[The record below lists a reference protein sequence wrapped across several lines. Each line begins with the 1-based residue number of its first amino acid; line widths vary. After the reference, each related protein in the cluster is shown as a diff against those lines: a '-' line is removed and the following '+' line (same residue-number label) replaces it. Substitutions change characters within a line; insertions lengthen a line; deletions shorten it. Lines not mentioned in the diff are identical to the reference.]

1 VLSCRV
7 WRRVLEVDERTV
19 IEGVEFDEVVDAL
32 VVRVRPRRR
41 DARRCGRCGQ
51 RAASYDRGEGRR
63 RWRAPDVGVVRAF
76 VEADAP
82 RVNCRVHGPTVIA
95 VPWAR
100 HAAGHTRGFDDLV
113 AWLAVHTS
121 KLAVVE
127 LLRIAWVTVG
137 AIVTRV
143 NADIDAT
150 VDRFA
155 RLRRIGIDEI
165 SYKRGHRYL
174 IVVVDHDEGRLV
186 WAAAGRDQAT
196 LHRFFDRLGA
206 QRCAEISH
214 VSADAAGW
222 IAAVVAQ
229 RCPNAVQAMDPFH
242 VIAWATEALDEV
254 RRQAWNQARGGRPQ
268 RQAGIR
274 RRAWPARAD
283 QLRRVRWALWK
294 NPDRLTERQQHQLD
308 WIAENHPSL
317 WRAYRLKE
325 GLRYVFAVKGDEGK
339 QALDKWLAWASRSQ
353 LEPFIELAR
362 RLRRYRAA
370 IDVTL
375 EEGLSN
381 ARVES
386 TNTKIR
392 LFTRIAFGFKNP
404 NALIALA
411 LLALG
416 GHPPTLPH
424 RTATHG

>member
-1 VLSCRV
+1 M
-7 WRRVLEVDERTV
+7 
-19 IEGVEFDEVVDAL
+19 
-32 VVRVRPRRR
+32 
-41 DARRCGRCGQ
+41 
-51 RAASYDRGEGRR
+51 
-63 RWRAPDVGVVRAF
+63 VRAF

-100 HAAGHTRGFDDLV
+100 HAAGHTRAFDDLV

-137 AIVTRV
+137 AIITRV
-143 NADIDAT
+143 NADVDAA

-155 RLRRIGIDEI
+155 GLRRIGIDEI

-174 IVVVDHDEGRLV
+174 IVVVDHDQGRLV

-206 QRCAEISH
+206 QRCAEITH
-214 VSADAAGW
+214 VSADAAGC

-229 RCPNAVQAMDPFH
+229 RCPNAVRAMDPFH

-274 RRAWPARAD
+274 RKAWPARAHKL
-283 QLRRVRWALWK
+283 QRVRWALWK
-294 NPDRLTERQQHQLD
+294 NPDKLTERQQHQLD
-308 WIAENHPSL
+308 WLADNHPNV

-353 LEPFIELAR
+353 LQPFIELAR
-362 RLRRYRAA
+362 RLRRHRAA

-375 EEGLSN
+375 NEGLSN

-392 LFTRIAFGFKNP
+392 LFTRVAFGFKNP

-416 GHPPTLPH
+416 GHPPTLPR
-424 RTATHG
+424 RTGTHG

>member
-1 VLSCRV
+1 VFD
-7 WRRVLEVDERTV
+7 VDSRTV
-19 IEGVEFDEVVDAL
+19 IEGVEFDDDADAVVA
-32 VVRVRPRRR
+32 RVRLGRRVKP
-41 DARRCGRCGQ
+41 RCGRCG
-51 RAASYDRGEGRR
+51 RLAGRYDRGEGRR
-63 RWRAPDVGVVRAF
+63 RWRAPDLGVVRAF

-100 HAAGHTRGFDDLV
+100 HAAGHTRAFDDLA

-121 KLAVVE
+121 KSAVVE

-143 NADIDAT
+143 NVDIEAT

-155 RLRRIGIDEI
+155 GLRRIGIDEI
-165 SYKRGHRYL
+165 SYKKSHKYL
-174 IVVVDHDEGRLV
+174 IVVVDHDQGRLV
-186 WAAAGRDQAT
+186 WAAPGRDQAT
-196 LHRFFDRLGA
+196 LNRFFDRLGDE
-206 QRCAEISH
+206 RCAAITH

-222 IAAVVAQ
+222 IAAVVTQ
-229 RCPNAVQAMDPFH
+229 RCPNALRAMDPFH

-274 RRAWPARAD
+274 RTAWPPRAH
-283 QLRRVRWALWK
+283 QLQRVRWALWK
-294 NPDRLTERQQHQLD
+294 NPDKLTKRQQHQLD
-308 WIAENHPSL
+308 WIADNHPTV

-325 GLRYVFAVKGDEGK
+325 GLRYVFAVKGEEGK
-339 QALDKWLAWASRSQ
+339 EALDCWLAWASRSQ
-353 LEPFIELAR
+353 LQPFIELAR
-362 RLRRYRAA
+362 RLRRHRAA

-375 EEGLSN
+375 DEGLSN

-392 LFTRIAFGFKNP
+392 LFTRIAFGFKNT

-411 LLALG
+411 MLALG
-416 GHPPTLPH
+416 GNPPTLPG
-424 RTATHG
+424 RSGTHG